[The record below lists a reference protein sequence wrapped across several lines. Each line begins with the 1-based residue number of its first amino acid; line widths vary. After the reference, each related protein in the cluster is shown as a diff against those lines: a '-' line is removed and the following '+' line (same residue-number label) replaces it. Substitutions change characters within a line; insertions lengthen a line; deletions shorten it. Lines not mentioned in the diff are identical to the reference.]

1 MLTNFIIVLGQQN
14 VLQSSYLLCIFP
26 NAIIRLAGYEIG
38 FFFVQQFTAIHTA
51 KVMACMNKLFNIHAS
66 AVMAAR
72 DHAEKQIN
80 GKSKQMFW
88 FMTDFETKTVS
99 LACKRC
105 KLQVRYLKS
114 GDLKSTQNWIWFL
127 FSKKFKNRVHF
138 FTCIL
143 PDYVAH
149 DISKEFLENSH
160 FKDTTAGFLLRCQNL
175 FRLIPPKMMH
185 FQAWKKN
192 DSRK

>member
-1 MLTNFIIVLGQQN
+1 MKKWPIYYPGTENFIIVLGQQN

-105 KLQVRYLKS
+105 KLQVRYLLKRMKYPLPKA
-114 GDLKSTQNWIWFL
+114 GEKQTLYIRPNFDLKTY
-127 FSKKFKNRVHF
+127 
-138 FTCIL
+138 L
-143 PDYVAH
+143 PMY
-149 DISKEFLENSH
+149 
-160 FKDTTAGFLLRCQNL
+160 
-175 FRLIPPKMMH
+175 
-185 FQAWKKN
+185 
-192 DSRK
+192 

>member
-1 MLTNFIIVLGQQN
+1 MLKNFITVLGQQN

-105 KLQVRYLKS
+105 KLQVRYL
-114 GDLKSTQNWIWFL
+114 LKRMKYPLPKAGENMQQLKFQKVKRASNVTQ
-127 FSKKFKNRVHF
+127 V
-138 FTCIL
+138 C
-143 PDYVAH
+143 
-149 DISKEFLENSH
+149 
-160 FKDTTAGFLLRCQNL
+160 TAPTN
-175 FRLIPPKMMH
+175 
-185 FQAWKKN
+185 
-192 DSRK
+192 